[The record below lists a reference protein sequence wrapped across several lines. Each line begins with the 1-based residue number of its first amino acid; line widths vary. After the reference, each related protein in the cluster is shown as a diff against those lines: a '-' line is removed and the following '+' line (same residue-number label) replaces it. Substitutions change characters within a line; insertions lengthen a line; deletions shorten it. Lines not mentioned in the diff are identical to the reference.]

1 MTDREAQIYYD
12 RRLNTYQYSVISK
25 NCNANQD
32 NDVFRF
38 TTDIPPF
45 PFPTHQA
52 SSLAIFRLKEFF
64 IMNQGTA
71 NNQRA
76 SGDNTTDLSGFSVSV
91 IGAGMRGSQ
100 YTNSNQTKL
109 TTNNIINVSNKY
121 AMVETGTHDQIQV
134 LSGSNEMSD
143 EIVISNPSGT
153 ALTFEVRDLRTFTL
167 IPAGDGSYFS
177 YIKFE
182 VELLPPDVS
191 SGN

>member
-1 MTDREAQIYYD
+1 MTDRETQIYYE

-76 SGDNTTDLSGFSVSV
+76 SGDTRKDLSGFAINI

-153 ALTFEVRDLRTFTL
+153 AITFEVRDLRTYTL
-167 IPAGDGSYFS
+167 IPAGDSSYFS

-182 VELLPPDVS
+182 IELLPPDVS

>member
-32 NDVFRF
+32 NEVYRF

-71 NNQRA
+71 SNQRA
-76 SGDNTTDLSGFSVSV
+76 SGDNRIDLSGFSISI

-100 YTNSNQTKL
+100 FTNSNQTKL
-109 TTNNIINVSNKY
+109 TSNNIINVSNKY
-121 AMVETGTHDQIQV
+121 GIAHSGTEALQV
-134 LSGSNEMSD
+134 LSGSDDGND

-153 ALTFEVRDLRTFTL
+153 ALTIEVRDLRTYTY
-167 IPAGDGSYFS
+167 IPVGDSSYFS

-182 VELLPPDVS
+182 VEVLPPDVS